1 MIEEESLNSSGL
13 NPPEEIVIQDR
24 FYRLSKILFSL
35 TIFLGGL
42 LFVSLLANIL
52 GPILYVFTVVILIIF
67 IVLMVVFTLGT
78 VFVMPNSP
86 MPKVL
91 EIFKNV
97 VNANNSVTKITQF
110 CYSTTKWIALL
121 SIASAILTIILLLK
135 TKRKGWLKKVVL
147 LSLLIVVFSVI
158 FIIQLVGGMQ

>member
-1 MIEEESLNSSGL
+1 MI
-13 NPPEEIVIQDR
+13 
-24 FYRLSKILFSL
+24 FH
-35 TIFLGGL
+35 L

-52 GPILYVFTVVILIIF
+52 GPILYVFAVLILILF
-67 IVLMVVFTLGT
+67 IILMVVFTLGT
-78 VFVMPNSP
+78 VFVIPNSP
-86 MPKVL
+86 MPKIL

-121 SIASAILTIILLLK
+121 SVASAISAIVFLLK
-135 TKRKGWLKKVVL
+135 TKRKGWLKKVAS
-147 LSLLIVVFSVI
+147 LSLLIVIFSII